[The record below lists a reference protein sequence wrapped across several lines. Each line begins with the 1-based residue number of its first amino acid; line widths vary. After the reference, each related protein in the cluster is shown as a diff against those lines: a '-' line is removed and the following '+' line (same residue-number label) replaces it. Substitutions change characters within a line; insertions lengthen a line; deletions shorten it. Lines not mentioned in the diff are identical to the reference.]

1 MCFAVVVAVAA
12 VVVAVVAAVVA
23 EGKGKGSKRTAST
36 SSREPISIETMG
48 VLSTSGKV
56 RRFNF

>member
-1 MCFAVVVAVAA
+1 MCFVAA
-12 VVVAVVAAVVA
+12 AA
-23 EGKGKGSKRTAST
+23 EGSEEEGRGSKRTAST

-48 VLSTSGKV
+48 VLSTSGET